1 MVAILTVVRWYLT
14 EVFIYISL
22 IIINVEHL
30 FMCLLAICMFYFEKC
45 LFRPSAYFLIF
56 LFKYWIAWSV
66 CKFWRLFPCWSH
78 CLQIFSSI
86 LWVVFLLLSMVS
98 FAVQKLLRL
107 IRSQLF
113 IFVFIYNSY
122 IRPNMKTVRQIRE
135 ISCKFLS
142 IWTHMMTETTHI
154 AKHIHTKKHGL
165 HYAETYFSTEQ

>member
-1 MVAILTVVRWYLT
+1 MPLGHLYVLFW
-14 EVFIYISL
+14 EMSIYT
-22 IIINVEHL
+22 
-30 FMCLLAICMFYFEKC
+30 FC
-45 LFRPSAYFLIF
+45 LFFDF
-56 LFKYWIAWSV
+56 FFFKYWIAWSV

-113 IFVFIYNSY
+113 IFVFIYNNY
-122 IRPNMKTVRQIRE
+122 VRPNMKTVWQIRE

-142 IWTHMMTETTHI
+142 IWTHMMTETTNV
-154 AKHIHTKKHGL
+154 AKHIHTKKHGF
-165 HYAETYFSTEQ
+165 HYAETYFSI